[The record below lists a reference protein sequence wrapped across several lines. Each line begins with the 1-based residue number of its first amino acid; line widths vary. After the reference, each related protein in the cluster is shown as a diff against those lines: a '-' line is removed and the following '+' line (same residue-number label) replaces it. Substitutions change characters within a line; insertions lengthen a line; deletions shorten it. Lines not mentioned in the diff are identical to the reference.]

1 MQLEKAL
8 TKLRLPSFLAN
19 YKSLALTYEQQGK
32 FSLVEYLEDL
42 VNLQLESSAHN
53 KVARLIRNAGLRSNK
68 LLNNFDI
75 AEVPNLLPSK
85 LHELIQGEFIS
96 KTENLLIFGG
106 TGTGK
111 THLCN
116 GLANKW
122 CLAGIKVYYTTA
134 AKLVAEMV
142 SSQSTAGLRKL
153 HYTLGRNQVIII
165 EDILCHHYTKQEFML
180 LMSLLA
186 DYYEIKSVVITAH
199 LQFAKWNEVL
209 SDEFAVAN
217 MIDKLVHHAHILEL
231 NTDSYRIKQARRRID
246 EQLKKE

>member
-122 CLAGIKVYYTTA
+122 CLAGIKGIHY
-134 AKLVAEMV
+134 KIQGESL
-142 SSQSTAGLRKL
+142 SFKKST
-153 HYTLGRNQVIII
+153 
-165 EDILCHHYTKQEFML
+165 
-180 LMSLLA
+180 
-186 DYYEIKSVVITAH
+186 
-199 LQFAKWNEVL
+199 
-209 SDEFAVAN
+209 
-217 MIDKLVHHAHILEL
+217 IDLIR
-231 NTDSYRIKQARRRID
+231 YF
-246 EQLKKE
+246 